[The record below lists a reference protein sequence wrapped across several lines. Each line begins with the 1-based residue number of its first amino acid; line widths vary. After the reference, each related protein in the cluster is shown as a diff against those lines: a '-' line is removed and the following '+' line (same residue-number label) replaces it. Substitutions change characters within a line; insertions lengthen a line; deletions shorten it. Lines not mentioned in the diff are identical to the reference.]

1 MQGGPK
7 PWGSAKEI
15 QRGGRVKKV
24 GEQGNKK
31 TRKTDRG
38 EESDRQP

>member
-1 MQGGPK
+1 M
-7 PWGSAKEI
+7 GSAKEI
-15 QRGGRVKKV
+15 QRGGGRVKKV

-38 EESDRQP
+38 EESDRQS